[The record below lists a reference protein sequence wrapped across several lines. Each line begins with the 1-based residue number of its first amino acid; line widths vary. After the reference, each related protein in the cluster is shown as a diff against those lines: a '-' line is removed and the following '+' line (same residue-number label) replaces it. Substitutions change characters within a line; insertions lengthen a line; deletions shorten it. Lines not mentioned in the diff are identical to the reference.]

1 MPYNESM
8 ATRLFNDNHEWSPK
22 AEELD
27 NYIKSALQKWVS
39 ANPGLDPRDV
49 QLVATESVSDFI
61 RWTIVREMIQSAKA
75 QGFDPDDDGED
86 E

>member
-1 MPYNESM
+1 M
-8 ATRLFNDNHEWSPK
+8 ATRLFDNHHEWTPK
-22 AEELD
+22 AVELD
-27 NYIKSALQKWVS
+27 NYVKSALNKWVA

-49 QLVATESVSDFI
+49 QLVATEAVSDFT
-61 RWTIVREMIQSAKA
+61 RWVVVRSMIQTAKA

>member
-1 MPYNESM
+1 M
-8 ATRLFNDNHEWSPK
+8 ATRLFDDNHEWTPQ
-22 AEELD
+22 AVELD
-27 NYIKSALQKWVS
+27 NYVKAALQKWVT

-49 QLVATESVSDFI
+49 QLVATEAVGDFT
-61 RWTIVREMIQSAKA
+61 RWVIVREMLKSAKA

>member
-1 MPYNESM
+1 M
-8 ATRLFNDNHEWSPK
+8 ATRLFDGNHEGTPQ
-22 AEELD
+22 AVELD
-27 NYIKSALQKWVS
+27 NYVKAALQKWVT

-49 QLVATESVSDFI
+49 QLVATEAVGDFT
-61 RWTIVREMIQSAKA
+61 RWVIVREMLKNAKA

>member
-1 MPYNESM
+1 MT
-8 ATRLFNDNHEWSPK
+8 TRLFNDSHEWTDK
-22 AEELD
+22 AQELD
-27 NYIKSALQKWVS
+27 TYIKAALQKWVT

-49 QLVATESVSDFI
+49 QLVATESVGDFT
-61 RWTIVREMIQSAKA
+61 RWVIVREMIKSAKA

>member
-1 MPYNESM
+1 MSYNESM
-8 ATRLFNDNHEWSPK
+8 TKRLFDNHHEWTPK
-22 AEELD
+22 AVELD
-27 NYIKSALQKWVS
+27 NYVKSALNKWVA

-49 QLVATESVSDFI
+49 QLVATEAVSDFT
-61 RWTIVREMIQSAKA
+61 RWVIVRSMIQTAKT

>member
-1 MPYNESM
+1 M

-27 NYIKSALQKWVS
+27 NYIKAALQKWVS

-49 QLVATESVSDFI
+49 QLVATEAVGDFT
-61 RWTIVREMIQSAKA
+61 RWVIVREMIQSAKA
-75 QGFDPDDDGED
+75 PGFDPDDDGDD

>member
-1 MPYNESM
+1 M
-8 ATRLFNDNHEWSPK
+8 
-22 AEELD
+22 ELD
-27 NYIKSALQKWVS
+27 NYVKAALQKWVT

-49 QLVATESVSDFI
+49 QLVATEAVGDFT
-61 RWTIVREMIQSAKA
+61 RWVIVREMLKNAKA

>member
-1 MPYNESM
+1 M
-8 ATRLFNDNHEWSPK
+8 ATRLFDDHHEWTPK
-22 AEELD
+22 AVELD
-27 NYIKSALQKWVS
+27 NYVKSALNKWVA

-49 QLVATESVSDFI
+49 QLVATEAVSDFT
-61 RWTIVREMIQSAKA
+61 RWVVVRSMIQTAKA

>member
-1 MPYNESM
+1 M
-8 ATRLFNDNHEWSPK
+8 ATRLFYDNHEWSPK

-39 ANPGLDPRDV
+39 ANPGLDHRDV
-49 QLVATESVSDFI
+49 QLVATEAVGDFT
-61 RWTIVREMIQSAKA
+61 RWVIVREMIQSAKA
-75 QGFDPDDDGED
+75 QGFDPDDDGDD